1 MNAESSNGNAV
12 IVENSSSETQENGN
26 GEKSKNQY
34 GMFSGVFTPTLLT
47 ILGVI
52 LYLREGTVVGNAG
65 LVGAWLIITIA
76 FAISAC
82 TALSMSSITTNIR
95 IGAGGAYSII
105 SKSLGLEV
113 GGGIGIPFYLA
124 QGLATAMY
132 IIGFREGWMLIFPE
146 DQYFAAIYVDF
157 AVFLVLFVICFIS
170 TSLAFKI
177 QYLILLII
185 VVSLISIAASVYYTG
200 FEYSPTYW
208 GDFRGFP
215 ENGFKGTNF
224 WYVFAVF
231 FPAATGIMAGANM
244 SGDLENPRKS
254 VPFGTLA
261 AIGVSY
267 VVYMLVALWLSM
279 VASPKEL
286 IENYEIVIQKSAYPP
301 AVIAGLLGATF
312 SSGLSCLVG
321 APRILQALAKHGVTF
336 FGKEWLETKTD
347 AGEPRNALWL
357 TGILVCLA
365 LLMRELTAVAAMITM
380 FLLLTYAV
388 INSVVLIKQSL
399 GLVSFRPTLKIP
411 RFISAIGMLGCLIGM
426 FIINPLFSA
435 GAILVVTF
443 LYYVIRRRDIDSPFG
458 DVRSG
463 LLISMAEFFARR
475 MAQLAKEKGRSWK
488 PNLLIP
494 IEDAKNFRGK
504 FRLIYDIAYPKGSVH
519 LVGLTEKTE
528 ESELEDE
535 LPDLIESL
543 EAEDIFA
550 YSTLVSM
557 VNFKSDLITS
567 MQAMSG
573 SFLRPNI
580 LFLPLPAKDGKL
592 NETDVGEI
600 IMLAKKSGLGV
611 ILFAEHQ
618 QTRLGHKHKINVW
631 VRDQSP
637 NWDVAQGISTLNL
650 SALLAYQIQQ
660 NWAGDITVL
669 TAIKNSEHIEMA
681 EDYLS
686 NLIQYAR
693 LPSSKVDVCDGDFD
707 TCLEESSRA
716 DLNIFGLGDEV
727 DFDFIRRM
735 VEKTESTCIFV
746 KDSGEEDV
754 LA

>member
-1 MNAESSNGNAV
+1 MT
-12 IVENSSSETQENGN
+12 ENNSSETSD
-26 GEKSKNQY
+26 SKNGQSSRKKY
-34 GMFSGVFTPTLLT
+34 GTFSGVFTPTLLT

-65 LVGAWLIITIA
+65 LIGGWLIITIA

-82 TALSMSSITTNIR
+82 TALSLSSITTNIR
-95 IGAGGAYSII
+95 IGGGGAYSVI
-105 SKSLGLEV
+105 SQSLGLEV
-113 GGGIGIPFYLA
+113 GGGIGIPFYLS

-132 IIGFREGWMLIFPE
+132 VIGFREGWRLIFP
-146 DQYFAAIYVDF
+146 AHPAIYVDF
-157 AVFLVLFVICFIS
+157 AVFLVLFIICFIS

-177 QYLILLII
+177 QYLILVII
-185 VVSLISIAASVYYTG
+185 AVSLVAIFGSVYYG
-200 FEYSPTYW
+200 DFQYSPTYW
-208 GDFRGFP
+208 GDFPGFP
-215 ENGFKGTNF
+215 ENNFQDTNF
-224 WYVFAVF
+224 WFVFAVF

-244 SGDLENPRKS
+244 SGDLKNARKS
-254 VPFGTLA
+254 VPVGTLA

-267 VVYMLVALWLSM
+267 VIYMLVALWLSM

-286 IENYEIVIQKSAYPP
+286 VENYTIVIERSAFPP

-321 APRILQALAKHGVTF
+321 APRILQALAEHGVTF
-336 FGKEWLETKTD
+336 AGKTWLEKKTD

-357 TGILVCLA
+357 TGIIVCLA
-365 LLMRELTAVAAMITM
+365 LLVRELTAVAAMITM

-411 RFISAIGMLGCLIGM
+411 KIIPLIGMLGCLIGM
-426 FIINPLFSA
+426 FIINPIFSGVAIIAA
-435 GAILVVTF
+435 GV
-443 LYYVIRRRDIDSPFG
+443 LYYLIRRKQIDSPFG

-463 LLISMAEFFARR
+463 LMISIAEFFARR

-494 IEDAKNFRGK
+494 VEDAKNFRGK

-519 LVGLTEKTE
+519 LVGLAENPE
-528 ESELEDE
+528 ESELETE
-535 LPDLIESL
+535 LPKLIKSL

-550 YSTLVSM
+550 YSTLVTM
-557 VNFKSDLITS
+557 KDFTADLITS

-580 LFLPLPAKDGKL
+580 LFLPLQQLNGKL
-592 NETDVGEI
+592 NETDCGEI
-600 IMLAKKSGLGV
+600 IKNAEKSGLGV
-611 ILFAEHQ
+611 ILFAEHR
-618 QTRLGHKHKINVW
+618 QTRLGHKYKINVW

-637 NWDVAQGISTLNL
+637 NWDVVQGISSINL

-660 NWAGDITVL
+660 NWAGAITVM
-669 TAIKNSEHIEMA
+669 TAINNSEHIEMA
-681 EDYLS
+681 EDYLTD
-686 NLIQYAR
+686 LIEYAR
-693 LPSSKVDVCDGDFD
+693 LPNSEVDVCDGDF
-707 TCLEESSRA
+707 ESCIENSPRA

-727 DFDFIRRM
+727 NFDFIRQM

>member
-1 MNAESSNGNAV
+1 MSAESANGNAL
-12 IVENSSSETQENGN
+12 IVKNDSAKTSINKDEG
-26 GEKSKNQY
+26 KSRKQY

-65 LVGAWLIITIA
+65 LIGGWLIITIA
-76 FAISAC
+76 FGISAC

-146 DQYFAAIYVDF
+146 EQYFSAIYVDF

-177 QYLILLII
+177 QYVILLVIG
-185 VVSLISIAASVYYTG
+185 VSLVSIAASVYYG
-200 FEYSPTYW
+200 GLEYSPTYW

-215 ENGFKGTNF
+215 ENGFEGTNF

-267 VVYMLVALWLSM
+267 VIYMLVALWLSM
-279 VASPKEL
+279 VASPTEL
-286 IENYEIVIQKSAYPP
+286 IENYEIVIESAAYPP

-312 SSGLSCLVG
+312 SSGLSCLIG
-321 APRILQALAKHGVTF
+321 APRILQALAEHGVTF
-336 FGKEWLETKTD
+336 WGKAWLEKKTD
-347 AGEPRNALWL
+347 ADEPRNALWL

-365 LLMRELTAVAAMITM
+365 LLVRELTAVAAMITM

-411 RFISAIGMLGCLIGM
+411 RIVPLIGMLGCLIGM

-435 GAILVVTF
+435 GAILVATF
-443 LYYVIRRRDIDSPFG
+443 LYYIIRRKQINSPFG

-494 IEDAKNFRGK
+494 VEDAKNFRGK
-504 FRLIYDIAYPKGSVH
+504 FRLIYDIAFPKGSVH

-528 ESELEDE
+528 ESELEEE

-550 YSTLVSM
+550 YSTLVTM
-557 VNFKSDLITS
+557 KDFKSDLITS

-580 LFLPLPAKDGKL
+580 LFLPLPAKDGRL
-592 NETDVGEI
+592 DQADVGEI
-600 IMLAKKSGLGV
+600 IKQAKKSGLGV
-611 ILFAEHQ
+611 ILFAEHN

-637 NWDVAQGISTLNL
+637 NWDVVQGISSINL

-660 NWAGDITVL
+660 NWAGEITL
-669 TAIKNSEHIEMA
+669 MTAIKNSEHTEMA
-681 EDYLS
+681 EDYLTD
-686 NLIQYAR
+686 LVEYAR
-693 LPSSKVDVCDGDFD
+693 LPSSRVDVCDGDFES
-707 TCLEESSRA
+707 CLEQSPRA

-727 DFDFIRRM
+727 DFNFIRQM

-746 KDSGEEDV
+746 KDSGKEDV

>member
-1 MNAESSNGNAV
+1 MDAKSSNGNVQV
-12 IVENSSSETQENGN
+12 IEKDSSESSDNKNG
-26 GEKSKNQY
+26 KTTRKQY
-34 GMFSGVFTPTLLT
+34 GTFSGVFTPTLLT

-65 LVGAWLIITIA
+65 LIGGWLIITIA

-82 TALSMSSITTNIR
+82 TALSLSSITTNIR
-95 IGAGGAYSII
+95 IGAGGAYSVI
-105 SKSLGLEV
+105 SQSLGLEV
-113 GGGIGIPFYLA
+113 GGGIGIPFYLS

-132 IIGFREGWMLIFPE
+132 IIGFREGWRLIFP
-146 DQYFAAIYVDF
+146 AHPAIYVDF
-157 AVFLVLFVICFIS
+157 AIFLLLFIICFIS
-170 TSLAFKI
+170 TGLAFKI

-185 VVSLISIAASVYYTG
+185 AVSLVAIFSSVYYAG

-208 GDFRGFP
+208 GNFPGFP
-215 ENGFKGTNF
+215 ENNFSETNF
-224 WYVFAVF
+224 WFVFAVF

-244 SGDLENPRKS
+244 SGDLKTPSKS
-254 VPFGTLA
+254 VPVGTLA

-267 VVYMLVALWLSM
+267 VIYMLVALWLSM
-279 VASPKEL
+279 GASPKEL
-286 IENYEIVIQKSAYPP
+286 VENYTVVIEKSAFPP

-321 APRILQALAKHGVTF
+321 APRILQALAGHGVTF
-336 FGKEWLETKTD
+336 WGKDWLEKKTD
-347 AGEPRNALWL
+347 AGEPRNALWV

-411 RFISAIGMLGCLIGM
+411 KIIPLIGMLGCLIGM
-426 FIINPLFSA
+426 FIINPLFS
-435 GAILVVTF
+435 GVAIIAAAV
-443 LYYVIRRRDIDSPFG
+443 LYYMIRRKQIDSPFG

-463 LLISMAEFFARR
+463 LLISVAEFFARR

-494 IEDAKNFRGK
+494 VEDAKNFRGK

-519 LVGLTEKTE
+519 LVGLSENPD
-528 ESELEDE
+528 ESELKNE
-535 LPDLIESL
+535 LPKLIKSL

-550 YSTLVSM
+550 YSTLVTMKDFS
-557 VNFKSDLITS
+557 SDLITS

-580 LFLPLPAKDGKL
+580 LFLPLPPKNGKL
-592 NETDVGEI
+592 NQEVVGRIVKNAE
-600 IMLAKKSGLGV
+600 KSGLGV
-611 ILFAEHQ
+611 ILFAENL

-637 NWDVAQGISTLNL
+637 NWDVVQGISNIDL
-650 SALLAYQIQQ
+650 SALLAYQIEQ
-660 NWAGDITVL
+660 NWSGEITVL
-669 TAIKNSEHIEMA
+669 TALRDSEHIQTA
-681 EDYLS
+681 ENYLS
-686 NLIQYAR
+686 DLIEYAR
-693 LPSSKVDVCDGDFD
+693 LPNASVEVCDGDFEL
-707 TCLEESSRA
+707 CLEKSPRA
-716 DLNIFGLGDEV
+716 DLNIFGLSDEI

-735 VEKTESTCIFV
+735 VEKTESTCIFIR
-746 KDSGEEDV
+746 DSGDEDV